1 MPKEQEQNKVVQN
14 ANDPKIDA
22 IKQLIFGENMTEYD
36 QRFEEALNSLEDA
49 KVEIEAKRKEMDEK
63 IHTTLDSM
71 NEEFEKKMKAME
83 AVFQNHLDKLE
94 DKKADRKALG
104 KMLQNI
110 SEKLQA

>member
-1 MPKEQEQNKVVQN
+1 MAKEQEQNKATVNV
-14 ANDPKIDA
+14 NDPKIDA

-36 QRFEEALNSLEDA
+36 QRFEETLNSLEHA
-49 KVEIEAKRKEMDEK
+49 KVEIEEKRKEMDDK
-63 IHTTLDSM
+63 IHETLDLM
-71 NEEFEKKMKAME
+71 NKEFEKKMKDME
-83 AVFQNHLDKLE
+83 VVFQNHLDKLE